1 MDGQRNNEITQG
13 QTTNFIKNIIDQDQ
27 ADGKHDGRVVT
38 RFPPE
43 PNGYL
48 HIGHSKSICLNFGVA
63 ADYNG
68 TCHLRLD
75 DTNPAKESDEYV
87 RAILD
92 DLQWLGFD
100 GKYSLFHASDY
111 FDHLYECAEKLIQ
124 KGKAYVCSL
133 SSAEM
138 REYRGTLT
146 EPGRESP
153 YRKRTVDENLDLFRS
168 MKNGEFPDGAH
179 LLRAKIDMTSGNVNL
194 RDPAIYRIRHLNHQ
208 KTGDQWCIYPMYD
221 YAHCMSDAKEGITH
235 SLCTLEFEAHRPLY
249 DWFLEQLDY
258 AQRPQQIEFS
268 RLNLNYTVMSKRKL
282 KEIVDEKL
290 VMGWD
295 DPRMP
300 TLKGLRR
307 RGCPPSAIRRFCERI
322 GVSKKD
328 TVIDMSILEE
338 CIREELNTNA
348 PRGMAVLEPIKLTI
362 EDYEV
367 DKVELITAPVH
378 PKKPEMGTRTF
389 KMTRNIWIDRNDFEE
404 HPDKKFF
411 RLAPGKEVRLR
422 NSYTIKCERVI
433 KDEQG
438 EIVEIIC
445 SHDPLTRGKAP
456 EGRKVKGVIHWLSI
470 DFAVPA
476 KFNIYDR
483 LFLIEN
489 PDNDPEGR
497 DYKQLINPNSLV
509 QRAGFVEPSIQKGRV
524 GQSFQFER
532 LGYFA
537 IDNQANPT
545 DLVINK
551 TVSLRDPYSAGKK
564 K

>member
-1 MDGQRNNEITQG
+1 MNDPKNNDRAPA
-13 QTTNFIKNIIDQDQ
+13 QTTNFIKNMIDQDQ
-27 ADGKHDGRVVT
+27 ADGKHQGRVVT

-48 HIGHSKSICLNFGVA
+48 HIGHSKAICLNFGI
-63 ADYNG
+63 ADDYDG

-75 DTNPAKESDEYV
+75 DTNPSKESDEYV

-92 DLQWLGFD
+92 DLRWLGFD
-100 GKYSLFHASDY
+100 WKDALFHASDY
-111 FDHLYECAEKLIQ
+111 FEYLYECAEKLIQ
-124 KGKAYVCSL
+124 KDKAYVCSL
-133 SSAEM
+133 SSEQM

-153 YRKRTVDENLDLFRS
+153 YRKRSIDENLDLFRR
-168 MKNGEFPDGAH
+168 MKKGEFPDGAH
-179 LLRAKIDMTSGNVNL
+179 LLRAKIDMASGNVNM
-194 RDPAIYRIRHLNHQ
+194 RDPAIYRIRHISHQ
-208 KTGDQWCIYPMYD
+208 KTGDQWCVYPMYD

-249 DWFLEQLDY
+249 DWFLEQLDNP
-258 AQRPQQIEFS
+258 QRPQQIEFS

-282 KEIVDEKL
+282 KEIVDNKL

-307 RGCPPSAIRRFCERI
+307 RGCPPSAVRRFCERI
-322 GVSKKD
+322 GISKKD
-328 TVIDMSILEE
+328 TIIDMSILEG
-338 CIREELNTNA
+338 CIREELNANA
-348 PRGMAVLEPIKLTI
+348 PRAMAVLEPLKLTI
-362 EDYEV
+362 NDYEV
-367 DKVELITAPVH
+367 DKVEVITAPLH

-389 KMTRNIWIDRNDFEE
+389 KMTRNLWIDRNDFEE

-422 NSYTIKCERVI
+422 NSYTIKCEQVI
-433 KDEQG
+433 RNDQG

-456 EGRKVKGVIHWLSI
+456 EGRKVKGVIHWLSSE
-470 DFAVPA
+470 FAVAA

-483 LFLIEN
+483 LFLVEN

-497 DYKQLINPNSLV
+497 DYRQLINPNSLV
-509 QRAGFVEPSIQKGRV
+509 QCAGFVEPSVKNGGV

-537 IDNQANPT
+537 IDNLASPT

-551 TVSLRDPYSAGKK
+551 TVSLRDPYAAGKTK
-564 K
+564 